1 MSSTGRVWSAPALVL
16 ALAAAALG
24 AGVVSAA
31 DPPKKPP
38 ESLPDADFLEFLG
51 SVDSTAD
58 TGTQPDDGS
67 WMEYLAQ
74 ADIDKAASQ
83 PAQALQPTQA
93 QKAKPPNP
101 SGTQTGASK
110 VKSDD

>member
-1 MSSTGRVWSAPALVL
+1 LSSPRCVWRAPALVV

-24 AGVVSAA
+24 AGAVSAA
-31 DPPKKPP
+31 DPPKKPTEP
-38 ESLPDADFLEFLG
+38 LPDAEFLEFLG
-51 SVDSTAD
+51 RVDSTAD
-58 TGTQPDDGS
+58 AGTQPDDGS

-74 ADIDKAASQ
+74 ADIDKA
-83 PAQALQPTQA
+83 A